1 VPILDQCFSEEEVWS
16 IIRSMPSDKAS
27 GPDGFNGHFFQAAWL
42 IIKRDVLQALAA
54 IWSMDARSLYL
65 LNQAYMVLL
74 QKKKDADKIKDFRPI
89 SLIHSFSNLFTK
101 LLPSRLASFMHHL
114 VLPNQ
119 SAFIRGSHTRQ
130 FSCCPIISEASSCS
144 ANF

>member
-74 QKKKDADKIKDFRPI
+74 QKKR
-89 SLIHSFSNLFTK
+89 
-101 LLPSRLASFMHHL
+101 R
-114 VLPNQ
+114 
-119 SAFIRGSHTRQ
+119 
-130 FSCCPIISEASSCS
+130 
-144 ANF
+144 